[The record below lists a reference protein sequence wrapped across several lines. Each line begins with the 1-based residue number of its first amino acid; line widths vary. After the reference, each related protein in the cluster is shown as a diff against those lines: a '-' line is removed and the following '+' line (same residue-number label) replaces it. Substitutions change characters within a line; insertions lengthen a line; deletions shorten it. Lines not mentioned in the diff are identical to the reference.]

1 MKGLC
6 LEFGRINDFEL
17 MNSLVKWSVVVSG
30 TNLRLFGCGHNGV
43 ITHLWI
49 VSFRAGVLRYLLLV
63 LLLVGNHCL
72 VVSG

>member
-6 LEFGRINDFEL
+6 LEFGKINQFEL
-17 MNSLVKWSVVVSG
+17 MNSLVEWSVVVSG

-49 VSFRAGVLRYLLLV
+49 VSFMSFRAGVLDYCCRYCCSWV
-63 LLLVGNHCL
+63 IIGW
-72 VVSG
+72 